1 MKSNI
6 SAPLR
11 IGLIGLFLCLS
22 LVVEAETRYVSDQFE
37 ITLRSGPSGKHA
49 IQRMIQSGTA
59 LEIMEQTPEKDYT
72 RVKTS
77 GGTEGWVL
85 SRYLMTRPA
94 ARDQLEELTSQLTNS
109 AAKSSSM
116 HAELTTVKNDYDS
129 ATTRISG
136 LERENK
142 RLENELAEIKKT
154 AANALEIEMRN
165 RELGKQLIAAKAH
178 GSTLQR
184 ENSELSSR
192 QERDWFIAGALVLF
206 VGLLLGLILPRIR
219 WQKRS
224 RYSNF

>member
-1 MKSNI
+1 MKSSI
-6 SAPLR
+6 SVPLR
-11 IGLIGLFLCLS
+11 IGLIGLLLCLS

-49 IQRMIQSGTA
+49 IQRMIQSGAA
-59 LEIMEQTPEKDYT
+59 LEIVEQDPEKGYT

-94 ARDQLEELTSQLTNS
+94 ARDQLEKLRNQLTNS
-109 AAKSSSM
+109 AAKGSSM
-116 HAELTTVKNDYDS
+116 RAQLITVKNDYDS
-129 ATTRISG
+129 ATTRIID

-142 RLENELAEIKKT
+142 RLESELAEIKQT
-154 AANALEIEMRN
+154 AANVLEIEMRN
-165 RELGKQLIAAKAH
+165 KKLGKQLIAAKTH
-178 GSTLQR
+178 IDTLQR
-184 ENSELSSR
+184 ENSEFSSR
-192 QERDWFIAGALVLF
+192 QERDWFVAGALVLF

-224 RYSNF
+224 RYGGF